1 MHLYIVDIFG
11 RKCMTIGSA
20 KLNVG
25 QHNFSI
31 NTSALNAGRYVV
43 VAEDELGQKI
53 TNQLIVQ

>member
-1 MHLYIVDIFG
+1 
-11 RKCMTIGSA
+11 MTIGSA

-25 QHNFSI
+25 QHNFII

>member
-1 MHLYIVDIFG
+1 
-11 RKCMTIGSA
+11 MTIGSA